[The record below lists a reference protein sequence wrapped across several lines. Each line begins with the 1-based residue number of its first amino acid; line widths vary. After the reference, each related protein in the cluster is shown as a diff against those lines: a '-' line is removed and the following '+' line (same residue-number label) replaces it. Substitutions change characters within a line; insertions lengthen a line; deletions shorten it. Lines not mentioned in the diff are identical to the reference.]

1 MKLALMSDGHL
12 EFGDLKLTND
22 EKADVLIL
30 GGDICTATM
39 FEAGEKTR
47 KKVLDFFENCSKEF
61 PHIVYVLGNHE
72 SYNYDFKYTATDI
85 KKHLKHLKNIRLLD
99 NEIFELDEVTF
110 IGGTLWTDMNNED
123 STTMWHVG
131 RRMNDFQIV
140 KNSKRMVHRKNN
152 VYKKDADGNLM
163 LDEKGNMVIE
173 RVDSYERPSML
184 QPEDVVPE
192 FKAMVKLIDKTV
204 KDKYDHKFVVVGH
217 HAPSKLSTK
226 PWYEHDVLMN
236 GAYSSDLNQFILERP
251 QIKLWTHGHTHED
264 FDYMI
269 GTTRVVCN
277 PRGYI
282 HHEPRADNFKLKY
295 LEV

>member
-1 MKLALMSDGHL
+1 MKLALASDIHL
-12 EFGDLKLTND
+12 EFGDLDLTND
-22 EKADVLIL
+22 ENAEVLIL
-30 GGDICTATM
+30 SGDICTAKM
-39 FEAGEKTR
+39 FENDMANRVK
-47 KKVLDFFENCSKEF
+47 DFFARCADRF
-61 PHIVYVLGNHE
+61 PHVVYVMGNHE
-72 SYNYDFKYTATDI
+72 HYHYDFKYTAKDI
-85 KKHLKHLKNIRLLD
+85 KKHLKVWPNIQLLD
-99 NEIFELDEVTF
+99 NKPWTLHDEVTF

-163 LDEKGNMVIE
+163 FDEKGNMVIE